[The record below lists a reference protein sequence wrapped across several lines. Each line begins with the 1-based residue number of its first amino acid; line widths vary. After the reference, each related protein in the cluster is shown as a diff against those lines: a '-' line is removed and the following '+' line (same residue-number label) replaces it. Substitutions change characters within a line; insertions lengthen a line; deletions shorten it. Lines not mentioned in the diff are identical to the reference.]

1 MRIATT
7 VFSVTVF
14 ILMLA
19 LVFAGQ
25 SFAQAQAS
33 GMVEMKATITK
44 MQGSVVVTKAGS
56 AAAQPLKIG
65 DALGSGDKIETMDN
79 GKAEIKLDNGNTVNL
94 TPNSEIVLSK
104 LTSDPATGEY
114 ENLMESKFGKMRAF
128 VAAKATG
135 KSMFKIKTP
144 TAICGARGTVFY
156 IVIAGN
162 QTQVFVTD
170 GSVDFS
176 NPTTGDTFIV
186 VDNMSA
192 ISSADGTVTE
202 PVELQG
208 SDKEAV
214 LAIYEQSLSSGTD
227 VPEGEGEGI
236 PEGPSQTDS
245 PETPTDNPPPSQ
257 S

>member
-1 MRIATT
+1 MRISTT

-33 GMVEMKATITK
+33 GMAEMKATITK
-44 MQGSVVVTKAGS
+44 MQGEVVITKAG
-56 AAAQPLKIG
+56 AAATQPLKIG
-65 DALGSGDKIETMDN
+65 DIVGSGDKIETMDN
-79 GKAEIKLDNGNTVNL
+79 GKVEIKVDNGNTVNL
-94 TPNSEIVLSK
+94 TPNSQIVLSR
-104 LTSDPATGEY
+104 LASDPATGEY

-128 VAAKATG
+128 VAAKVTG
-135 KSMFKIKTP
+135 KSIFKIKTP

-156 IVIAGN
+156 LLISGN
-162 QTQVFVTD
+162 QTQVFVAD

-176 NPTTGDTFIV
+176 NPTTGDTFV
-186 VDNMSA
+186 VITDMSS

-208 SDKEAV
+208 ADKAAV
-214 LAIYEQSLSSGTD
+214 LAIYAESLSSGSDTPGGGD
-227 VPEGEGEGI
+227 I
-236 PEGPSQTDS
+236 PEGPSQGDN
-245 PETPTDNPPPSQ
+245 PQTPTDNPPPASP